1 MRRCKVAPLHSFKAI
16 ISPLSAILPVFLRL
30 RKWGLMPKIE
40 VNEEICK
47 GCTLCV
53 AACPQKILRPAER
66 INASGYHPI
75 EIFEPE
81 KCKGCAF
88 CAMMCPD
95 VAITV
100 YR

>member
-1 MRRCKVAPLHSFKAI
+1 MA
-16 ISPLSAILPVFLRL
+16 
-30 RKWGLMPKIE
+30 KIE
-40 VNEEICK
+40 VNSETCK

-53 AACPQKILRPAER
+53 AACPQKILRPSER

-75 EIFEPE
+75 ECFEPE

-100 YR
+100 FR